1 MAQQIKKK
9 FIGNDQVGA
18 SKLLIENGQSVRA
31 MDGVTEVN
39 LIKVDGG
46 EVYLKDF
53 KLLESSGIIDAARL
67 PSYVDDV
74 IEVANFAALPVTG
87 ESGKIYV
94 TLDDNKCFRWSG
106 SAFIQITSGAV
117 DTVNGQDGVVVLRAH
132 NISLQDDEQIPGVSG
147 TTVQAALEDLKSQVD
162 DAVAGADSKNVKV
175 SVTDT
180 TPGFLEEKIQG
191 STHIVITK
199 MSTPGDEYLE
209 VSATGLATSTALADE
224 IQDRIDGDAAVQ
236 TAIDNH
242 INDAEDA
249 HDATAISAVAPAGAT
264 GITVQAV
271 LNSLQA
277 NIDNVVGDLGDHESS
292 ADAHDAIA
300 ISIDAI
306 PGVTGSTVQAGLE
319 SIQSNVDA
327 EALARANADTAIQ
340 SELDATQAGAG
351 LSTSGTY
358 IQPSGTNFIDAAT
371 SLANADTLLD
381 SAIKTE
387 EIARI
392 AADSALD
399 LRVDALESVTR
410 AKIKFDLDA
419 TNITN
424 GYVDLPHLALAN
436 SIHAF
441 VDRLAIHEG
450 EDFTISVEGGVTR
463 ITFAGDLISP
473 GQSQLDANDNIYVR
487 YEYLSA

>member
-1 MAQQIKKK
+1 
-9 FIGNDQVGA
+9 
-18 SKLLIENGQSVRA
+18 
-31 MDGVTEVN
+31 
-39 LIKVDGG
+39 
-46 EVYLKDF
+46 
-53 KLLESSGIIDAARL
+53 
-67 PSYVDDV
+67 
-74 IEVANFAALPVTG
+74 
-87 ESGKIYV
+87 
-94 TLDDNKCFRWSG
+94 LDDNKCFRWSG

-340 SELDATQAGAG
+340 SELDATQVGAG
-351 LSTSGTY
+351 L
-358 IQPSGTNFIDAAT
+358 
-371 SLANADTLLD
+371 
-381 SAIKTE
+381 
-387 EIARI
+387 
-392 AADSALD
+392 
-399 LRVDALESVTR
+399 
-410 AKIKFDLDA
+410 
-419 TNITN
+419 
-424 GYVDLPHLALAN
+424 
-436 SIHAF
+436 
-441 VDRLAIHEG
+441 
-450 EDFTISVEGGVTR
+450 
-463 ITFAGDLISP
+463 
-473 GQSQLDANDNIYVR
+473 
-487 YEYLSA
+487 